1 MDGSSNKYASEA
13 GVVLTSP
20 NDMELQ
26 YALCFNFQA
35 TNNKAEYEV
44 VLAGINMAH
53 FLGADGVVFHNDSQL
68 VVRQVIGEFATKDNK
83 MKEYLLRVLEFKGLF
98 KHFLIEQIPR
108 EENCQVD
115 SLAQMAYHPDEPTS
129 NPRVPLEVL
138 EQPSICYEHAI
149 YQVSHTDWWG
159 GSITRFL
166 QTGALLTNKVE
177 AQNLRMQDAWYKIQM
192 NILYKRGFP

>member
-1 MDGSSNKYASEA
+1 
-13 GVVLTSP
+13 
-20 NDMELQ
+20 
-26 YALCFNFQA
+26 
-35 TNNKAEYEV
+35 
-44 VLAGINMAH
+44 
-53 FLGADGVVFHNDSQL
+53 
-68 VVRQVIGEFATKDNK
+68 

-159 GSITRFL
+159 GLITRFL
-166 QTGALLTNKVE
+166 QTGALMTNKVE
-177 AQNLRMQDAWYKIQM
+177 AQNLRMQDAWYKIEM
-192 NILYKRGFP
+192 NIL